1 MRIVHH
7 IPGRLRLR
15 LPPEA
20 AGDALAEAIQ
30 RVPGV
35 RGSAWSP
42 RTRGLLVLYRPEPAV
57 DAAILEVVRE
67 HGAVDGNGMM
77 DASPAAE
84 SAPTLGRTVIS
95 AFGEVDTRV
104 RRVTRGTVGLGGL
117 VPIAL
122 ALWAA
127 RELLA
132 GRAAPLGWSSALWYA
147 HGLFRDYNA
156 PPP

>member
-15 LPPEA
+15 LPAEA
-20 AGDALAEAIQ
+20 AGDALAEAIHG
-30 RVPGV
+30 VPGV
-35 RGSAWSP
+35 RSSVWSP
-42 RTRGLLVLYRPEPAV
+42 RTRGLLVMYQPEPAV
-57 DAAILEVVRE
+57 ATAILDAVRD
-67 HGAVDGNGMM
+67 HGAVDDGGLI
-77 DASPAAE
+77 DTAPAQP
-84 SAPTLGRTVIS
+84 APTVARAVMG
-95 AFGEVDTRV
+95 AFGEVDARV

-117 VPIAL
+117 IPMAL
-122 ALWAA
+122 VAWAA

-132 GRAAPLGWSSALWYA
+132 GRAGPLAWSSALWYA